1 MLVKQRALDTFP
13 IACLSLAL
21 LVAPVNSIKLF
32 IPAAA
37 KDVIHHPAPLVTGIF
52 DSRFVSRVFVFVCV
66 TESFEFYIHV
76 LFYVC

>member
-1 MLVKQRALDTFP
+1 MPAKQRALDTFP

-37 KDVIHHPAPLVTGIF
+37 KDVIHHLAPLVTEIF